1 MATFSQ
7 EHRTI
12 GIETPLGTDKL
23 VLLSFTGDEQISG
36 LFRFEL
42 RLLSHE
48 ERINPIDIVGKPVDF
63 YVRHADDE
71 KRYFN
76 GIVNRFTYAGKDD
89 RAHYYSAEVVPWM
102 WFLTKGSDCR
112 VHETQKAKNAQDII
126 DGLLSELGFTDYKWD
141 VKRTPEVR
149 EYCVQFRETHYDFIT
164 RLLAEE
170 GIYYYFRH
178 EQGSHKLVFTD
189 HANGGF
195 DCKDASVQLLAN
207 LSQPEVTDNLKDW
220 HHQYEFTSGK
230 YSLTDY
236 NFETPSTSLLLNK
249 NSLISLKDNSKLEF
263 YDFPG
268 FFGQKGLG
276 EALTKLRME
285 GEEARYD
292 TVRGGSEC
300 RSFSPGGRFTVDKHH
315 NPGEKGGKW
324 MLTSVR
330 HTATL
335 GGNYLTG
342 ASHSDEIYR
351 NEFQCMPA
359 EVTYRPPFIARTG
372 VDGLQSAI
380 VVGPAGEEIY
390 TDKYGRI
397 KVQFP
402 WDRRG
407 KKDDNSSFWIRV
419 SQVHAGQ
426 GWGMMDLPR
435 IGEEVLISFLD
446 GNPDRPIVIGRVY
459 NGDNGVPFALP
470 GEKTRRGNSTKTH
483 KGAGYNE
490 MSMDDTVGK
499 EQLRVNAQYDMNS
512 NVNHDQTLDVGNNQ
526 TQTVGVDR
534 SRTVGSNETISVGSN
549 RSMTVGSNHDETI
562 GSNQTVNVGVNQ
574 TVNVGADQSTAVGKN
589 QTVTV
594 GMMKSE
600 TVALMSNEMVGVAKA
615 LEVGTAYSIVAGTN
629 MSATVGGN
637 SSATIG
643 GNSSATIAKNS
654 SEKVGKKKTVTVADE
669 ISIVCGKSKLI
680 MKKDGTILLEGK
692 DIQIKGSGAINIKAS
707 KNVVVKG
714 QKILQN

>member
-1 MATFSQ
+1 MPTFSQ

-23 VLLSFTGDEQISG
+23 VLISFTGEEQISS

-42 RLLSHE
+42 RLLSQE
-48 ERINPIDIVGKPVDF
+48 ERIAPLDIVGKAIDF
-63 YVRHADDE
+63 YVRFPDDE

-76 GIVNRFTYAGKDD
+76 GVVNRFTYAGQDD
-89 RAHYYSAEVVPWM
+89 RTHYYSAEIVPWM

-112 VHETQKAKNAQDII
+112 VHETQKSKNAKDII
-126 DGLLSELGFTDYKWD
+126 DGLLSELGFTDYEWD
-141 VKRTPEVR
+141 VKRNPEVR
-149 EYCVQFRETHYDFIT
+149 EYCVQFRETHYEFIT

-178 EQGSHKLVFTD
+178 EQGCHKLVFTD
-189 HANGGF
+189 HANGGY
-195 DCKDASVQLLAN
+195 DCKDASVQLLSN
-207 LSQPEVTDNLKDW
+207 LSQPEVTDNLTDW

-285 GEEARYD
+285 EEEAGYD

-300 RSFSPGGRFTVDKHH
+300 RSFSPGGRFKVEEHH

-330 HTATL
+330 HTAAL

-351 NEFQCMPA
+351 NEFTCMPA
-359 EVTYRPPFIARTG
+359 EVTYRPPFISRTG
-372 VDGLQSAI
+372 VDGLQSAV

-459 NGDNGVPFALP
+459 NADNAVPFALP

-562 GSNQTVNVGVNQ
+562 ATNQTVKVGANQSVTVGANQ
-574 TVNVGADQSTAVGKN
+574 TTAVGGS
-589 QTVTV
+589 QSVTV
-594 GMMKSE
+594 GKSKTE
-600 TVALMSNEMVGVAKA
+600 TIAMASNEMVGVAKA

-637 SSATIG
+637 SSATI
-643 GNSSATIAKNS
+643 AKNS
-654 SEKVGKKKTVTVADE
+654 SEDVGKKKTVTVADE
-669 ISIVCGKSKLI
+669 ISIVCGSSKLV
-680 MKKDGTILLEGK
+680 MKKDGSILLEGK
-692 DIQIKGSGAINIKAS
+692 DIVIKGSGKITVKAS
-707 KNVVVKG
+707 GDMVLKG
-714 QKILQN
+714 SKIGQN

>member
-7 EHRTI
+7 ENRTI
-12 GIETPLGTDKL
+12 GIETPLGPDKL
-23 VLLSFTGDEQISG
+23 VLLSFSGEERISG
-36 LFRFEL
+36 LFQFDL

-76 GIVNRFTYAGKDD
+76 GVVNRFTYAGKDD

-112 VHETQKAKNAQDII
+112 VHETQKAKNATDII
-126 DGLLSELGFTDYKWD
+126 DGLLSELGFTDYNWD
-141 VKRTPEVR
+141 VKRAPEMR

-170 GIYYYFRH
+170 GIYFYFQH
-178 EQGSHKLVFTD
+178 EQGSHKLVMTD
-189 HANGGF
+189 HANGGY
-195 DCKDASVQLLAN
+195 DCKDNAVQLLSN
-207 LSQPEVTDNLKDW
+207 LSQPEVTDNLTGW

-249 NSLISLKDNSKLEF
+249 NSLISLQDNAKLEF

-268 FFGQKGLG
+268 LFGQKGLG

-285 GEEARYD
+285 REEARYD
-292 TVRGGSEC
+292 TARGGSEC
-300 RSFSPGGRFTVDKHH
+300 RSFSPGGRFKVEKHH

-324 MLTSVR
+324 MLTSVK

-335 GGNYLTG
+335 GGNYLTAHRILKKSIRTSFN
-342 ASHSDEIYR
+342 ASR
-351 NEFQCMPA
+351 RKPLTVLRFWR
-359 EVTYRPPFIARTG
+359 VG
-372 VDGLQSAI
+372 VEGIQSAV

-390 TDKYGRI
+390 TDQYGRI

-446 GNPDRPIVIGRVY
+446 GNPDRPIVTGRVY
-459 NGDNGVPFALP
+459 NGENGVPFALP
-470 GEKTRRGNSTKTH
+470 GEKTRAGIRRRLTKETDSTKSQWTIRL
-483 KGAGYNE
+483 AW
-490 MSMDDTVGK
+490 
-499 EQLRVNAQYDMNS
+499 
-512 NVNHDQTLDVGNNQ
+512 NNCVS
-526 TQTVGVDR
+526 TP
-534 SRTVGSNETISVGSN
+534 N
-549 RSMTVGSNHDETI
+549 MT
-562 GSNQTVNVGVNQ
+562 
-574 TVNVGADQSTAVGKN
+574 
-589 QTVTV
+589 
-594 GMMKSE
+594 
-600 TVALMSNEMVGVAKA
+600 
-615 LEVGTAYSIVAGTN
+615 
-629 MSATVGGN
+629 
-637 SSATIG
+637 
-643 GNSSATIAKNS
+643 
-654 SEKVGKKKTVTVADE
+654 
-669 ISIVCGKSKLI
+669 
-680 MKKDGTILLEGK
+680 
-692 DIQIKGSGAINIKAS
+692 
-707 KNVVVKG
+707 
-714 QKILQN
+714 

>member
-7 EHRTI
+7 ENRTI
-12 GIETPLGTDKL
+12 GIETPLGPDKL
-23 VLLSFTGDEQISG
+23 VLLSFSGEERISG
-36 LFRFEL
+36 LFQFEL

-76 GIVNRFTYAGKDD
+76 GVVNRFTYAGKDD

-112 VHETQKAKNAQDII
+112 VHETQKAKNATDII
-126 DGLLSELGFTDYKWD
+126 DGLLSELGFTDYNWD
-141 VKRTPEVR
+141 VKRAPEMR

-170 GIYYYFRH
+170 GIYFYFQH
-178 EQGSHKLVFTD
+178 EQGSHKLVMTD
-189 HANGGF
+189 HANGGY
-195 DCKDASVQLLAN
+195 DCKDNAVQLLSN
-207 LSQPEVTDNLKDW
+207 LSQPEVTDNLTGW

-249 NSLISLKDNSKLEF
+249 NSLISLKDNAKLEF

-268 FFGQKGLG
+268 LFGQKGLG

-292 TVRGGSEC
+292 TVRGSSEC
-300 RSFSPGGRFTVDKHH
+300 RSFSPGGRFKVEQHH

-324 MLTSVR
+324 MLTSVK
-330 HTATL
+330 HSATL

-342 ASHSDEIYR
+342 ASHSEEIYQ
-351 NEFQCMPA
+351 NEFQCIPA
-359 EVTYRPPFIARTG
+359 ETTYRPPFLARVG
-372 VDGLQSAI
+372 VEGIQSAV

-390 TDKYGRI
+390 TDQYGRI

-446 GNPDRPIVIGRVY
+446 GNPDRPVVIGRVY
-459 NGDNGVPFALP
+459 NGENGVPFALP

-483 KGAGYNE
+483 KGDGFNE
-490 MSMDDTVGK
+490 ISMDDTAGV

-526 TQTVGVDR
+526 TQTVGVNRKRD
-534 SRTVGSNETISVGSN
+534 VGKNETVSVGVN
-549 RSMTVGSNHDETI
+549 RKMTVGTNHDETI
-562 GSNQTVNVGVNQ
+562 GANQ
-574 TVNVGADQSTAVGKN
+574 TVNVGAN

-600 TVALMSNEMVGVAKA
+600 TVALMSNERVGVAKA

-637 SSATIG
+637 SSATI
-643 GNSSATIAKNS
+643 AKNS
-654 SEKVGKKKTVTVADE
+654 SETVGKKKTVTVTDE
-669 ISIVCGKSKLI
+669 ISIVCGKSTLI

-692 DIQIKGSGAINIKAS
+692 DIQIKGSGAINVKAD
-707 KNVVVKG
+707 KNVVMKG

>member
-7 EHRTI
+7 ENRTI
-12 GIETPLGTDKL
+12 GIETPLGPDKL
-23 VLLSFTGDEQISG
+23 VLLSFSGEERISG
-36 LFRFEL
+36 LFQFEL

-76 GIVNRFTYAGKDD
+76 GVVNRFTYAGKDD

-112 VHETQKAKNAQDII
+112 VHETQKAKNATDII
-126 DGLLSELGFTDYKWD
+126 DGLLSELGFTDYNWD
-141 VKRTPEVR
+141 VKRAPEMR

-170 GIYYYFRH
+170 GIYFYFQH
-178 EQGSHKLVFTD
+178 EQGSHKLVMTD
-189 HANGGF
+189 HANGGY
-195 DCKDASVQLLAN
+195 DCKDNAVQLLSN
-207 LSQPEVTDNLKDW
+207 LSQPEVTDNLTGW

-249 NSLISLKDNSKLEF
+249 NSLISLKDNAKLEF

-268 FFGQKGLG
+268 LFGQKGLG

-292 TVRGGSEC
+292 TVRGSSEC
-300 RSFSPGGRFTVDKHH
+300 RSFSPGGRFKVEQHH

-324 MLTSVR
+324 MLTSVK

-342 ASHSDEIYR
+342 ASHSEEIYQ
-351 NEFQCMPA
+351 NEFQCIPA
-359 EVTYRPPFIARTG
+359 ETTYRPPFLARVG
-372 VDGLQSAI
+372 VEGIQSAV

-390 TDKYGRI
+390 TDQYGRI

-446 GNPDRPIVIGRVY
+446 GNPDRPIVTGRVY
-459 NGDNGVPFALP
+459 NGENGVPYALP

-483 KGAGYNE
+483 KGDGFNE
-490 MSMDDTVGK
+490 ISMDDTAGV

-512 NVNHDQTLDVGNNQ
+512 NVNNDQTLDVGNNQ

-534 SRTVGSNETISVGSN
+534 KRDVGKNETVSVGIN
-549 RSMTVGSNHDETI
+549 RKMTVGTNHDETI
-562 GSNQTVNVGVNQ
+562 GANQ
-574 TVNVGADQSTAVGKN
+574 TVNVGAN

-629 MSATVGGN
+629 MSATVGGD
-637 SSATIG
+637 
-643 GNSSATIAKNS
+643 SSATIAKNS
-654 SEKVGKKKTVTVADE
+654 SESVGKKKTVTVADE

-680 MKKDGTILLEGK
+680 MKKDGSILLEGK
-692 DIQIKGSGAINIKAS
+692 DIVIKGSGKITAKAS
-707 KNVVVKG
+707 GDMVLKG
-714 QKILQN
+714 SKIGQN

>member
-7 EHRTI
+7 ENRTI
-12 GIETPLGTDKL
+12 GIETPLGPDKL
-23 VLLSFTGDEQISG
+23 VLLSFSGEERISG
-36 LFRFEL
+36 LFQFEL

-76 GIVNRFTYAGKDD
+76 GVVNRFTYAGKDD

-112 VHETQKAKNAQDII
+112 VHETQEAKNATDII
-126 DGLLSELGFTDYKWD
+126 DGLLSELGFTDYNWD
-141 VKRTPEVR
+141 VKRAPEMR

-170 GIYYYFRH
+170 GIYFYFQH
-178 EQGSHKLVFTD
+178 EQGSHKLVMTD
-189 HANGGF
+189 HANGGY
-195 DCKDASVQLLAN
+195 DCKDNAVQLLSN
-207 LSQPEVTDNLKDW
+207 LSQPEVTDNLTGW

-249 NSLISLKDNSKLEF
+249 NSLISLKDNAKLEF

-268 FFGQKGLG
+268 LFGQKGLG

-292 TVRGGSEC
+292 TVRGSSEC
-300 RSFSPGGRFTVDKHH
+300 RSFSPGGRFKVEQHH

-324 MLTSVR
+324 MLTSVK
-330 HTATL
+330 HSATL

-342 ASHSDEIYR
+342 ASHSEEIYT
-351 NEFQCMPA
+351 NEFQCIPA
-359 EVTYRPPFIARTG
+359 ETTYRPPFLARVG
-372 VDGLQSAI
+372 VEGIQSAV

-390 TDKYGRI
+390 TDQYGRI

-446 GNPDRPIVIGRVY
+446 GNPDRPIVTGRVY
-459 NGDNGVPFALP
+459 NGENGVPFALP

-483 KGAGYNE
+483 KGAGFNE
-490 MSMDDTVGK
+490 ISMDDTAGE

-526 TQTVGVDR
+526 TESVAVDR
-534 SRTVGSNETISVGSN
+534 SRKVGSNETIAIGADQKV
-549 RSMTVGSNHDETI
+549 TI
-562 GSNQTVNVGVNQ
+562 SANQVVAITSNQTLTVDGNQESTIKGNRKDSVGGDEESAVSGKQ
-574 TVNVGADQSTAVGKN
+574 KITVGAAQDISVGAAQK
-589 QTVTV
+589 TDVKTD
-594 GMMKSE
+594 
-600 TVALMSNEMVGVAKA
+600 MSLHAGATIKIE
-615 LEVGTAYSIVAGTN
+615 AGT
-629 MSATVGGN
+629 SIELIVG
-637 SSATIG
+637 SSTIKIDASG
-643 GNSSATIAKNS
+643 
-654 SEKVGKKKTVTVADE
+654 V
-669 ISIVCGKSKLI
+669 
-680 MKKDGTILLEGK
+680 
-692 DIQIKGSGAINIKAS
+692 QIKGAAIKLEGTATTSMKSPNTSVEGDATLTL
-707 KNVVVKG
+707 KG
-714 QKILQN
+714 GMTKIN